1 MHFMGYSHEI
11 KFIINTIIIVVV
23 IIIIII
29 IIIIIKLII
38 LLEKLLL
45 LLYIIIINATFTHNS
60 YPTKRVRLIDAV
72 KNAQKVQQL
81 QTFHT
86 HSLVC
91 QS

>member
-23 IIIIII
+23 VIIIII

-38 LLEKLLL
+38 LLEKLL

>member
-29 IIIIIKLII
+29 IKLII
-38 LLEKLLL
+38 LLEKLL

>member
-29 IIIIIKLII
+29 KLIM

-81 QTFHT
+81 QTLHT